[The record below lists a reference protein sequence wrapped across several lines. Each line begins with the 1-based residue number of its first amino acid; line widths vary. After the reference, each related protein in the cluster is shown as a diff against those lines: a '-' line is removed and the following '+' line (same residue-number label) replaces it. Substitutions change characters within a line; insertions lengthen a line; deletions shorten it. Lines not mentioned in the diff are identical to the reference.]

1 MENPQQ
7 LDKFMRF
14 HPCCINFLLEWTRN
28 DQEWLTHSQFTT
40 FTATCKATLVCIRGD
55 HGTNTSVSESSHNHP
70 SQKKTKGSTGQL
82 FRQPFANLSN
92 FCVLDCFA
100 LCDRCQFHPIYIY
113 IYPVSWA
120 PELSLWLPGNDTIS
134 VGPRKES
141 EWGTGRM
148 SHVVKTQ
155 DPGFVRSQELNS

>member
-1 MENPQQ
+1 MENPHQ
-7 LDKFMRF
+7 LDKFMQF

-55 HGTNTSVSESSHNHP
+55 HGTNTSVSESSHNHRP
-70 SQKKTKGSTGQL
+70 QKKTKGSTGQL

-113 IYPVSWA
+113 IQFLGPQSCHYDCQA
-120 PELSLWLPGNDTIS
+120 MIQSLWA
-134 VGPRKES
+134 RAKRAS
-141 EWGTGRM
+141 EGQAECHT
-148 SHVVKTQ
+148 
-155 DPGFVRSQELNS
+155 